1 MPQFFNRSR
10 RALDIVHN
18 TAEKSSIQIICQ
30 RQRWDKVRFRFQ
42 QRDQFRILHGINCMK
57 KQWQWSS
64 ALPRKLVRR
73 RRLYGFSFIWWSEAK
88 QRLMTGRCTLHRVE
102 MRHSPAANINIIAP
116 ILYIIYA
123 HCIAI
128 TIRKLCTKQQMRNAS
143 GIQSLREKQTFKPST
158 NLSRNISPDRR
169 KKRAFCLYI
178 NTKRRLEVDAWTK
191 QQQQ

>member
-1 MPQFFNRSR
+1 
-10 RALDIVHN
+10 
-18 TAEKSSIQIICQ
+18 
-30 RQRWDKVRFRFQ
+30 
-42 QRDQFRILHGINCMK
+42 MK

-73 RRLYGFSFIWWSEAK
+73 RRLYGFSFIWWSEAE
-88 QRLMTGRCTLHRVE
+88 QQLMTGRCTGTLHRVE

-128 TIRKLCTKQQMRNAS
+128 TIRKLCTKQQMWNAS

-158 NLSRNISPDRR
+158 NLSRNISPDCR
-169 KKRAFCLYI
+169 KKKSILLVYKHKKTTWSWCLNEAATTIKMQAFNRFNCVMNSFTYTAYTCNI
-178 NTKRRLEVDAWTK
+178 ASMQYT
-191 QQQQ
+191 